1 MTDIPS
7 TALTGRA
14 LPVSDKEHR
23 RRWLILGVLGLSQLM
38 VVLDATIV
46 NIALPTAQHALHF
59 SNSDRQWVVTGY
71 ALAFG
76 SLLLL
81 GGRLAD
87 MLGQKRALVVGLVGF
102 AGASALGG
110 FSTSFTMLL
119 AARIIQGAFGALLAP
134 AALSLLTT
142 TFTDGKE
149 RNRAFAIYGAIAGAG
164 GAIGLILG
172 GVLTSYVSWRWTLF
186 VNLAIAAVAVPGAIA
201 FLVHRRPADHDPLD
215 IPGVVTV
222 TGGLFAAV
230 YGLSHAETTS
240 WTNPTTLGFLIGGVL
255 LLAAFVLIERMV
267 EYPLLPLRVIL
278 NRNRGGSLVALAVTG
293 VGLFGLFLFLTYY
306 LQGTL
311 GYSPVKTGLSFLPM
325 TIALIAVAQLTNVIL
340 PKSGPKPLVAVG
352 ALLAG
357 AGMLLLNRTG
367 LDSGY
372 LSVVLPALIVMGA
385 GFGLMM
391 SPAINTA
398 TLGVDPHDAGVGS
411 ATVNTAQQV
420 GGSIGTT
427 LLSTFFA
434 SSVSSY
440 AHSHHGA
447 AAHVGALASLH
458 GYHVVFIDAAIA
470 LIAGGVVAGLLI
482 RRGPTSAQDTL
493 ADTEVSSGD
502 LGSSEADPAG
512 RSLVPVAA
520 GTSAL

>member
-1 MTDIPS
+1 MTELLVPKSSVAVVDAHLN
-7 TALTGRA
+7 ALLDRQ
-14 LPVSDKEHR
+14 HR

-46 NIALPTAQHALHF
+46 NIALPTAQHALKF

-71 ALAFG
+71 SLAFG

-87 MLGQKRALVVGLVGF
+87 MVGEKRALVVGLIGF
-102 AGASALGG
+102 AGASAVGG
-110 FSTSFTMLL
+110 FSTDFTMLL
-119 AARIIQGAFGALLAP
+119 IARIAQGAFGALLAP

-186 VNLAIAAVAVPGAIA
+186 VNVGIAVLAVPGAIA
-201 FLVHRRPADHDPLD
+201 FLVHRRPAERDPLD

-222 TGGLFAAV
+222 TAGLFAVV
-230 YGLSHAETTS
+230 YGFSHAETSS
-240 WTNPTTLGFLIGGVL
+240 WTNATTIAFLVGGVA
-255 LLAAFVLIERMV
+255 LLAAFVLIERRAKF
-267 EYPLLPLRVIL
+267 PLLPLRVIL
-278 NRNRGGSLVALAVTG
+278 NRDRGGSLIALTVTG

-325 TIALIAVAQLTNVIL
+325 TITLIVVAQVTNLIL
-340 PKSGPKPLVAVG
+340 PRSGAKPLVGFG

-357 AGMLLLNRTG
+357 VGMLLLCRTE
-367 LDSGY
+367 LHSGY
-372 LSVVLPALIVMGA
+372 LTVILPALIVIGA
-385 GFGLMM
+385 GFGLLM

-398 TLGVDPHDAGVGS
+398 TRGIDPHDAGVGS
-411 ATVNTAQQV
+411 AAATTAQQV

-434 SSVSSY
+434 SSVTTY
-440 AHSHHGA
+440 TTHHHEA
-447 AAHVGALASLH
+447 THVAALAAVH
-458 GYHVVFIDAAIA
+458 GYHVTFIGAAIA
-470 LIAGGVVAGLLI
+470 LIAGGVVSGLLI
-482 RRGPTSAQDTL
+482 RRRSSD
-493 ADTEVSSGD
+493 ADGD
-502 LGSSEADPAG
+502 LEPA
-512 RSLVPVAA
+512 VPIA
-520 GTSAL
+520 

>member
-1 MTDIPS
+1 MTDLI
-7 TALTGRA
+7 A
-14 LPVSDKEHR
+14 VSRGPDPLSDRQHE
-23 RRWLILGVLGLSQLM
+23 RRWLILGVLGLAQLM
-38 VVLDATIV
+38 VVLDGSIV
-46 NIALPTAQHALHF
+46 NIALPTAQHALKF

-87 MLGQKRALVVGLVGF
+87 LVGQKRALVVGLVGF
-102 AGASALGG
+102 AGASAVGG

-119 AARIIQGAFGALLAP
+119 AARIAQGAFGALLAP

-186 VNLAIAAVAVPGAIA
+186 VNLAIAAVAVPGAVVL
-201 FLVHRRPADHDPLD
+201 LVHRRPADRDPLD
-215 IPGVVTV
+215 VPGVLTV
-222 TGGLFAAV
+222 TAGLFAAV
-230 YGLSHAETTS
+230 YGVSHAQTTS
-240 WTNPTTLGFLIGGVL
+240 WTNSVTLGCIIGGIVL
-255 LLAAFVLIERMV
+255 LAGFVVIERRA
-267 EYPLLPLRVIL
+267 EFPLLPLRVIL
-278 NRNRGGSLVALAVTG
+278 DRNRGGSLVVLAAAG

-325 TIALIAVAQLTNVIL
+325 TFALVAIAQIVTTVVL
-340 PKSGPKPLVAVG
+340 PRTGAKPLVASG

-357 AGMLLLNRTG
+357 VGMVLLERTG
-367 LDSGY
+367 LHSGY
-372 LSVVLPALIVMGA
+372 LTIILPALMVIGA
-385 GFGLMM
+385 GFGLML
-391 SPAINTA
+391 SPAIDTA

-411 ATVNTAQQV
+411 AAVNTAQQV
-420 GGSIGTT
+420 GGSIGTA

-434 SSVSSY
+434 SSVSTY
-440 AHSHHGA
+440 AHHHHGA
-447 AAHVGALASLH
+447 PAQLVALATIH
-458 GYHVVFIDAAIA
+458 GYHVVFLDGGITLAAAAI
-470 LIAGGVVAGLLI
+470 IGGLLI
-482 RRGPTSAQDTL
+482 RRGPALAQDPL
-493 ADTEVSSGD
+493 
-502 LGSSEADPAG
+502 LSSEGVDGEESDLDRVAPSAAEAAD
-512 RSLVPVAA
+512 SLR
-520 GTSAL
+520 